1 MIDPSTFWPWAL
13 LTIVA
18 TGGLLTAEYWGHVG
32 GRAVLKTIAALG
44 FLGAALSQGLANQ
57 GFALWVTIGLAL
69 SVIGDLC
76 LLAPTSGRAFLTGI
90 GAFLLAHVA
99 YFVGFW
105 TMGIAP
111 LGFGLALMGL
121 APLAWALH
129 RWLTPDVPER
139 LQRPVMAYI
148 LVIIG
153 MVAGAVG
160 AWMHTPTVVGL
171 VPTAGLFL
179 VSDVGVAMQRF
190 KSAGFRTK
198 LWAQPAYFVAQLA
211 FAWHTGWLG

>member
-1 MIDPSTFWPWAL
+1 
-13 LTIVA
+13 
-18 TGGLLTAEYWGHVG
+18 
-32 GRAVLKTIAALG
+32 
-44 FLGAALSQGLANQ
+44 
-57 GFALWVTIGLAL
+57 
-69 SVIGDLC
+69 
-76 LLAPTSGRAFLTGI
+76 
-90 GAFLLAHVA
+90 
-99 YFVGFW
+99 
-105 TMGIAP
+105 
-111 LGFGLALMGL
+111 
-121 APLAWALH
+121 
-129 RWLTPDVPER
+129 
-139 LQRPVMAYI
+139 MAYI

>member
-1 MIDPSTFWPWAL
+1 M
-13 LTIVA
+13 
-18 TGGLLTAEYWGHVG
+18 AEYWGHVG

-111 LGFGLALMGL
+111 LGFGLALVGL

-160 AWMHTPTVVGL
+160 AWTHALCRSGPNSWAVPGLRRGRGDAALQVRGLSHQAMGPARLLRRSARVLLAHGMARVMH
-171 VPTAGLFL
+171 
-179 VSDVGVAMQRF
+179 
-190 KSAGFRTK
+190 
-198 LWAQPAYFVAQLA
+198 
-211 FAWHTGWLG
+211 